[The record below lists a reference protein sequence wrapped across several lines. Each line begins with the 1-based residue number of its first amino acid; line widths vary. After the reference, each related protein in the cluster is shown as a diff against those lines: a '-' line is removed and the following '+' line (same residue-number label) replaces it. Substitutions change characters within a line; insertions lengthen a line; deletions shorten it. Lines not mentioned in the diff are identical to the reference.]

1 MTDFSEVLTKNARNW
16 FYLAY
21 NTAKGRRIADS
32 KIKTKRVLARA
43 GVPVPRALA
52 VFKRQQEVVNFPWE
66 KLEGNFVVKPV
77 SGYGGEGILVVK
89 KKAKWAGEW
98 FLMDG
103 RKINITDIRFHCF
116 EILQGRFGLRGISD
130 QVLVEER
137 IKIHP
142 KFLRFTKTGTPDIR
156 VIVFNKIPVMAMLRI
171 PTEESKG
178 KANLH
183 QGAIGLGVDLATGI
197 TTYGVH
203 YDQLINRIYDRRRK
217 KMIKVNGIKIPYW
230 RKILETAI
238 KCQEAV
244 PSLGYLGVD
253 LVLDQEK
260 GPLVLE
266 LNARPGLS
274 IQICNRAGLR
284 RRLERISGLKVRSIA
299 HGIRI
304 AQTLFGESFVD
315 RVTQDGE
322 MRVLEPLE
330 PVKVG
335 ALDGGKKKKVELMAK
350 IDTGAYRSSI
360 DRELAEELGLLR
372 PDNILYYR
380 HYRSALGRR
389 HRRPVVGLTLWIKG
403 RKIVTAANVTNRH
416 RLRTKVLIGRKD
428 LKGFM
433 VRID

>member
-1 MTDFSEVLTKNARNW
+1 MSGYADILTKNLRNW
-16 FYLAY
+16 IYLKENSAY
-21 NTAKGRRIADS
+21 GRRIANS
-32 KIKTKRVLARA
+32 KLRTKRVLARN
-43 GVPVPRALA
+43 GVSVPKLIA
-52 VFKRQQEVVNFPWE
+52 VFKSQTDVFQFAWE
-66 KLEGNFVVKPV
+66 KLNDNFVVKPA
-77 SGYGGEGILVVK
+77 SSSGGEGILVVRK
-89 KKAKWAGEW
+89 RAKWAGEW

-103 RKINITDIRFHCF
+103 RKVDIAYLRFHCLD
-116 EILQGRFGLRGISD
+116 ILQGQFNVRGTQDKVFI
-130 QVLVEER
+130 EER

-142 KFLRFTKTGTPDIR
+142 KFLRFTKLGTPDVR
-156 VIVFNKIPVMAMLRI
+156 VIVYNHVPVMAMLRI

-183 QGAIGLGVDLATGI
+183 QGAIGLGIDLATGI

-203 YDQLINRIYDRRRK
+203 NGRLINKIYDRKRK
-217 KMIKVNGIKIPYW
+217 KPVKINGIRVPFW

-238 KCQEAV
+238 LCQEAI
-244 PSLGYLGVD
+244 PGLRFLGVD
-253 LVLDQEK
+253 LVLDKEK
-260 GPLVLE
+260 GPVVLE

-284 RRLERISGLKVRSIA
+284 RRLERVSGLKIRSVA
-299 HGIRI
+299 HGIRV

-322 MRVLEPLE
+322 IKVLDPLE
-330 PVKVG
+330 PVKISG
-335 ALDGGKKKKVELMAK
+335 FEQGKRKRVELMAK

-360 DRELAEELGLLR
+360 DQELAQELGLLR

-389 HRRPVVGLTLWIKG
+389 HRRPVIGLTLWIKG
-403 RKIVTAANVTNRH
+403 RKIITAANVTDRH
-416 RLRTKVLIGRKD
+416 RLRTKILIGRKD